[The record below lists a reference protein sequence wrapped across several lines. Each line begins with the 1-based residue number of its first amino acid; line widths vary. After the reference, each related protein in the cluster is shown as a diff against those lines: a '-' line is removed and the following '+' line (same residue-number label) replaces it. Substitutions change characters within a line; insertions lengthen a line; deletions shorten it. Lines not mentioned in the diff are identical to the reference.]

1 MAHVALHAHARTEFG
16 NGPTRRLRQQGR
28 VPGIVYQSGGPS
40 LAFSLPG
47 HDLRKAL
54 NEGRTSVIDLVVGDE
69 PARPVLVRDWQLHPV
84 HLGVLH
90 VDFQQVDL
98 TQEVEAPVQI
108 SLVGNAVGVIDG
120 GVLDQPLRE
129 VVVSALPDSLPDH
142 IEIDVSELAIGDSIS
157 VGDIVAREGVV
168 IVTDPETVVASVVA
182 PSSDVGE
189 EAEEETEGI
198 EGIEGIE
205 EGAEEPTEVEDG
217 DSSS

>member
-16 NGPTRRLRQQGR
+16 NGPTRRLRQQGM

-40 LAFSLPG
+40 LTLALPG

-54 NEGRTSVIDLVVGDE
+54 NEGRTGVIDLVIGDE
-69 PARPVLVRDWQLHPV
+69 PARPVLVKDWQLHPV

-108 SLVGNAVGVIDG
+108 TLTGTAIGVRDG

-142 IEIDVSELAIGDSIS
+142 IEIDVSELTIGHSIA
-157 VGDIVAREGVV
+157 VADIVAPEGVT

-189 EAEEETEGI
+189 ESAEE
-198 EGIEGIE
+198 
-205 EGAEEPTEVEDG
+205 AEPEATDAGGG

>member
-16 NGPTRRLRQQGR
+16 NGPTRRLRQQGM

-40 LAFSLPG
+40 LTLALPG

-54 NEGRTSVIDLVVGDE
+54 NEGRTGVIDLVIGDE
-69 PARPVLVRDWQLHPV
+69 PARPVLVKDWQLHPV

-108 SLVGNAVGVIDG
+108 MLTGNAVGVRDG

-142 IEIDVSELAIGDSIS
+142 IAVDVSELSIGDAIA
-157 VGDIVAREGVV
+157 VGDIAAPEGVT

-189 EAEEETEGI
+189 EPA
-198 EGIEGIE
+198 
-205 EGAEEPTEVEDG
+205 AEVEAETTDAGGG